1 MEITEEGL
9 VRYFE
14 VVMPHMNELQRRVVA
29 GATSELLGRG
39 GKSAV
44 AMASGMSRTTVTKAA
59 GEVGEGIEPSTR
71 LRAVGGGDKLKIDK
85 LPGLLETL
93 DELVNPDTRG
103 NPMSLLRWT
112 SKSSVKLAEELER
125 RGFSVSSNTVLRLLH
140 LLGYSLQA
148 NAKVTEGRQ
157 HPDRDNQFRYLNDT
171 AVSFIAQNQPV
182 ISVDT
187 KKKELIGEFANKGNE
202 WALSGAPER
211 VNVHDFKDRSL
222 GEYARAIPYGVYD
235 LANNEGWVN
244 VGDTADTSEFAV
256 ESIRRWWHQMGRER
270 FADATSLLITA
281 DAGGSNGY
289 RVRAWKVELARL
301 AQETGLT
308 ITVCHYP
315 PGTSKWNKIE
325 HRMFSFITLNWR
337 GKPLTSVRTIIE
349 LISATATSTGLT
361 IQADYDP
368 SWYPKGV
375 KISDQ
380 QLAALPLR
388 PHDFHG
394 EWNYTLNAQSISV

>member
-1 MEITEEGL
+1 MEITDEGL
-9 VRYFE
+9 SQFFE
-14 VVMPHMNELQRRVVA
+14 IVLPHMNELQRRVVA
-29 GATSELLGRG
+29 GAAAKMLGRG

-44 AMASGMSRTTVTKAA
+44 SVASGLSRTTVAKAE
-59 GEVGEGIEPSTR
+59 GEVASGIEPSSR
-71 LRAVGGGDKLKIDK
+71 LRAVGGGDKQKIDK

-125 RGFSVSSNTVLRLLH
+125 RGFRVSSSTVLRLLH

-148 NAKVTEGRQ
+148 NAKVTDGRQ
-157 HPDRDNQFRYLNDT
+157 HPDRDQQFRYLNDT
-171 AVSFIAQNQPV
+171 AASFIARGQPV

-187 KKKELIGEFANKGNE
+187 KKKELIGAFANGGTE
-202 WALSGAPER
+202 WAPAGSPER
-211 VNVHDFKDRSL
+211 VGVHDFAD
-222 GEYARAIPYGVYD
+222 PYGVYD
-235 LANNEGWVN
+235 VSNNEGWVN

-256 ESIRRWWHQMGRER
+256 ESIRRWWHQMGRVR
-270 FADATSLLITA
+270 FASATTLLITA

-289 RVRAWKVELARL
+289 RVRTWKVELARL
-301 AQETGLT
+301 AQETGLA

-325 HRMFSFITLNWR
+325 HRMFSFITMNWR

>member
-1 MEITEEGL
+1 MEITDEGL
-9 VRYFE
+9 SQFFE
-14 VVMPHMNELQRRVVA
+14 IVLPHMNELQRRVVA
-29 GATSELLGRG
+29 GAAAKMLGRG

-44 AMASGMSRTTVTKAA
+44 SVASGLSRTTVAKAE
-59 GEVGEGIEPSTR
+59 GEVASGIEPSSR
-71 LRAVGGGDKLKIDK
+71 LRAVGGGDKQKIDK

-125 RGFSVSSNTVLRLLH
+125 RGFRVSSSTVLRLLH

-148 NAKVTEGRQ
+148 NAKVTDGRQ
-157 HPDRDNQFRYLNDT
+157 HPDRDQQFRYLNDT
-171 AVSFIAQNQPV
+171 AASFIARGQPV

-187 KKKELIGEFANKGNE
+187 KKKELIGAFANGGTE
-202 WALSGAPER
+202 WAPAGSPER
-211 VNVHDFKDRSL
+211 VGVHDFADPQL
-222 GEYARAIPYGVYD
+222 GEYAKAIPYGVYD
-235 LANNEGWVN
+235 VSNNEGWVN

-256 ESIRRWWHQMGRER
+256 ESIRRWWHQMGRVR
-270 FADATSLLITA
+270 FASATTLLITA

-289 RVRAWKVELARL
+289 RVRTWKVELARL
-301 AQETGLT
+301 AQETGLA

-325 HRMFSFITLNWR
+325 HRMFSFITMNWR
-337 GKPLTSVRTIIE
+337 GKPLTTLRTIIE
-349 LISATATSTGLT
+349 LISATSTSTGLT

-368 SWYPKGV
+368 NWYPKGV
-375 KISDQ
+375 KISNRE
-380 QLAALPLR
+380 LAALPLD

-394 EWNYTLNAQSISV
+394 EWNYTINAQSIST